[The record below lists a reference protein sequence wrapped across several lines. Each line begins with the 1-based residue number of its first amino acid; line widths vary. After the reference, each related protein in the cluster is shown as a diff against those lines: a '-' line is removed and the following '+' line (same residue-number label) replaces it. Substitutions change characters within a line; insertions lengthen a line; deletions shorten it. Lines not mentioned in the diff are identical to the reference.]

1 MLTPDLTQ
9 FQAVSPNVESLITST
24 RNAYLSNNKSPIL
37 YNGNNKSFVATYEYG
52 NENFDNS
59 LKNALL
65 NATNTDFAYKV
76 ALDTLTKIR
85 DTVISQKYYE
95 ISPSDFVP
103 VRVGFGA
110 WNRQLMTYAITN
122 TADSFEQGDIDI
134 ANSSRLSRSQFQAL
148 PVYTKIKSWASES
161 QYDLTD
167 INQAM
172 QSGNWSLVERLE
184 AARSKYWQLGIQK
197 IAALGHS
204 YDAGILGLLNQT
216 AVASDTTTIT
226 TPIANMTAAQLQT
239 LLKNM
244 FAVYFANSN
253 NTQTKPDT
261 FAIATKDWL
270 GMATAASDP
279 TYAGMGLSKASYLQ
293 QQFREITQNP
303 DAKIVPLLYCDKS
316 VSKLANNRYVLYKRD
331 NEVMEM
337 NIPVSYTSTVA
348 GSYNNFQ
355 FQSVAYG
362 QYTGLQLFRPK
373 EVLYFDFSGTI

>member
-1 MLTPDLTQ
+1 MVVDFQVKSLDFIRNQVSYVLRPLENIMLLPSDLFSFGEDYFTSRSSLVKENLSLKTRQ
-9 FQAVSPNVESLITST
+9 TELSLLANQAALLAVENQNLRNLLELQKNTSFRTVPVKILFNPPNPISQRVVIN
-24 RNAYLSNNKSPIL
+24 RGSNHGLNLGSPI
-37 YNGNNKSFVATYEYG
+37 
-52 NENFDNS
+52 
-59 LKNALL
+59 
-65 NATNTDFAYKV
+65 
-76 ALDTLTKIR
+76 
-85 DTVISQKYYE
+85 
-95 ISPSDFVP
+95 
-103 VRVGFGA
+103 
-110 WNRQLMTYAITN
+110 
-122 TADSFEQGDIDI
+122 
-134 ANSSRLSRSQFQAL
+134 AN
-148 PVYTKIKSWASES
+148 
-161 QYDLTD
+161 
-167 INQAM
+167 
-172 QSGNWSLVERLE
+172 
-184 AARSKYWQLGIQK
+184 
-197 IAALGHS
+197 
-204 YDAGILGLLNQT
+204 DAGILGLLNQT